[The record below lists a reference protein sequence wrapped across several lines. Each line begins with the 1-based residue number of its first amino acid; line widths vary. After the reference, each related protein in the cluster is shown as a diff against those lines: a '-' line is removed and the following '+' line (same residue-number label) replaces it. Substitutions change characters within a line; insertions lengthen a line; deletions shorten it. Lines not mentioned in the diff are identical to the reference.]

1 MLKNQEKSIYSKKNF
16 TEDKLSKS
24 LNLTKDP
31 IGPLLKKIA
40 IPASVG
46 TLFQTLFN
54 IVDTFFAGKISPEA
68 LSALAK
74 SFPIYFIIIA
84 ACVGVTVGGTS
95 LIASSIGEKNKK
107 NVLIYF
113 GQTIIFGIILSAI
126 ITFIGLYYAS
136 DIFFMMGSTNEVVNL
151 GLQYTDV
158 IFSGSIVFI
167 SVVALNSLLHA
178 EGDTKTFRNVLFLSF
193 VLNIFLN
200 PLFIFGYG
208 FIPAMGMMGIGV
220 ATIISQIVAFFIL
233 LAKIMRSSSLKGIS
247 IKNFLP
253 NSFYLSKI
261 FFQSAPISAALF
273 MISIGNLIILWYI
286 SIFGEFATAGYGS
299 ATRFEQILLL
309 PVLGLN
315 TAIISIVAQNFGA
328 KKFLRVEQSY
338 FYAIF
343 YGFTIMVVAG
353 IIIFLS
359 ADKIVSIFTN
369 NIVVINYGTT
379 YLKISALIFPAF
391 PIYFI
396 SNGFFMAIKKS
407 HYSMF
412 LNIIRNVLLP
422 IPTIYFANFI
432 GGTYKTF
439 FWSYCIFNWIF
450 MISLLL
456 FVIFYIKKFL
466 QS

>member
-1 MLKNQEKSIYSKKNF
+1 MS
-16 TEDKLSKS
+16 TS

-95 LIASSIGEKNKK
+95 LIANSIGENNKK
-107 NVLIYF
+107 NILIYF
-113 GQTIIFGIILSAI
+113 GQTIIFGIILSI
-126 ITFIGLYYAS
+126 FITFIGLYFAT
-136 DIFFMMGSTNEVVNL
+136 DIFLLMGSNNEVVNL
-151 GLQYTDV
+151 GLQYTNV
-158 IFSGSIVFI
+158 IFAGSIVFI

-178 EGDTKTFRNVLFLSF
+178 EGDTKTFRNVLILSF
-193 VLNIFLN
+193 ILNIFLN

-208 FIPAMGMMGIGV
+208 FIPPMGMTGIGI
-220 ATIISQIVAFFIL
+220 ATIISQIIAFLIL
-233 LAKIMRSSSLKGIS
+233 LFKIIKSPSLKGIL
-247 IKNFLP
+247 IKHFFP
-253 NSFYLSKI
+253 NVIHLTKL

-315 TAIISIVAQNFGA
+315 TAIISIVAQNYGA
-328 KKFLRVEQSY
+328 KQFLRVKQSY
-338 FYAIF
+338 FKAIF
-343 YGFTIMVVAG
+343 YGFSIMIVAG
-353 IIIFLS
+353 IIIYLN
-359 ADKIVSIFTN
+359 ADKIVSIFSN
-369 NIVVINYGTT
+369 DIDVINYGTT
-379 YLKISALIFPAF
+379 YLKISALIFPAY

-412 LNIIRNVLLP
+412 LNIIRNILLAIP
-422 IPTIYFANFI
+422 IIYFANYI
-432 GGTYKTF
+432 GGTYNAF
-439 FWSYCIFNWIF
+439 FWSYCLFNWIF
-450 MISLLL
+450 MICLIL
-456 FVIFYIKKFL
+456 FVTYYINRYL
-466 QS
+466 QP

>member
-1 MLKNQEKSIYSKKNF
+1 MI
-16 TEDKLSKS
+16 KS
-24 LNLTKDP
+24 LNLLEDP
-31 IGPLLKKIA
+31 IGLLLRKIA

-95 LIASSIGEKNKK
+95 LIANSIGEDNKK
-107 NVLIYF
+107 NILTYF
-113 GQTIIFGIILSAI
+113 SQTFIFGIILSAF
-126 ITFIGLYYAS
+126 ITFIGFYFAA
-136 DIFFMMGSTNEVVNL
+136 DIFLMMGSNDEVVNL
-151 GLQYTDV
+151 GLQYTNV
-158 IFSGSIVFI
+158 IFAGSIVFI

-178 EGDTKTFRNVLFLSF
+178 EGDTKSFRNVLILSF
-193 VLNIFLN
+193 ILNIFLN
-200 PLFIFGYG
+200 PLFIFGYS
-208 FIPAMGMMGIGV
+208 FIPPMGMMGIGL
-220 ATIISQIVAFFIL
+220 ATIISQIIAFLIL
-233 LAKIMRSSSLKGIS
+233 LLKIIKSTSLKGIS
-247 IKNFLP
+247 LKHFFP
-253 NSFYLSKI
+253 SSFYLTKL

-328 KKFLRVEQSY
+328 KQYLRVKQSY
-338 FYAIF
+338 FHAIF
-343 YGFTIMVVAG
+343 YGFVIMIIAG
-353 IIIFLS
+353 IIIYLS
-359 ADKIVSIFTN
+359 ADKIVSIFSN
-369 NIVVINYGTT
+369 DNDVINYGTT
-379 YLKISALIFPAF
+379 YLRISALIFPAY

-412 LNIIRNVLLP
+412 LNIIRNVLLA

-432 GGTYKTF
+432 GGTYKAF
-439 FWSYCIFNWIF
+439 FWSYCLFNWMF
-450 MISLLL
+450 MICLIL
-456 FVIFYIKKFL
+456 FVTYYINRYL

>member
-1 MLKNQEKSIYSKKNF
+1 M
-16 TEDKLSKS
+16 SKS

-31 IGPLLKKIA
+31 IGLLLKKIA

-74 SFPIYFIIIA
+74 SFPVYFIIIA

-95 LIASSIGEKNKK
+95 LIANSIGENNKK

-113 GQTIIFGIILSAI
+113 AQTIIFGIILSAF
-126 ITFIGLYYAS
+126 ITFIGLYFAA
-136 DIFFMMGSTNEVVNL
+136 DIFLMMGSSEEVVNL
-151 GLQYTDV
+151 GLQYTNV
-158 IFSGSIVFI
+158 IFSGSIVFV

-178 EGDTKTFRNVLFLSF
+178 EGDTKTFRNVLILSF

-200 PLFIFGYG
+200 PLFIFGYS
-208 FIPAMGMMGIGV
+208 FIPAMGMTGIGV
-220 ATIISQIVAFFIL
+220 ATIISQIIAFLIL
-233 LAKIMRSSSLKGIS
+233 LLKIIKSSSLQGILLR
-247 IKNFLP
+247 NFFP
-253 NSFYLSKI
+253 NLFYLSRL

-286 SIFGEFATAGYGS
+286 SEFGEFATAGYGS

-328 KKFLRVEQSY
+328 KEFLRIKQSY

-343 YGFTIMVVAG
+343 YGFTIMVIAG
-353 IIIFLS
+353 IIIYLS
-359 ADKIVSIFTN
+359 ADKIVSIFSKNTD
-369 NIVVINYGTT
+369 VINFGST
-379 YLKISALIFPAF
+379 YLRISALIFPAY

-412 LNIIRNVLLP
+412 LNIIRNVLLA
-422 IPTIYFANFI
+422 IPTIYFAKFI
-432 GGTYKTF
+432 GGSFNAF
-439 FWSYCIFNWIF
+439 FWSYCLFNWIF
-450 MISLLL
+450 MICLIL
-456 FVIFYIKKFL
+456 FVTFYINRYLHPWSAVIYPWPKMIWKRP
-466 QS
+466 SNK

>member
-1 MLKNQEKSIYSKKNF
+1 LRKELEKSIYSKKNII
-16 TEDKLSKS
+16 EEKLSKA

-95 LIASSIGEKNKK
+95 LIANSIGEKNKN

-136 DIFFMMGSTNEVVNL
+136 DIFFLMGSTNEVVDL

-178 EGDTKTFRNVLFLSF
+178 EGDTKTFRNVLILSF

-200 PLFIFGYG
+200 PLFIFGYA
-208 FIPAMGMMGIGV
+208 FIPAMGMKGIGV
-220 ATIISQIVAFFIL
+220 ATIISQIIAFFIL
-233 LAKIMRSSSLKGIS
+233 LVKIMKSSSLIGIS
-247 IKNFLP
+247 IKNFFP
-253 NSFYLSKI
+253 NSFYLTKI
-261 FFQSAPISAALF
+261 FFQSTPISAALF

-286 SIFGEFATAGYGS
+286 SKFGEFATAGYGS

-328 KKFLRVEQSY
+328 KQFLRVKQSY
-338 FYAIF
+338 FHAIF
-343 YGFTIMVVAG
+343 YGFTIMVLAG
-353 IIIFLS
+353 IIIYLS
-359 ADKIVSIFTN
+359 ADNIVSIFTKN
-369 NIVVINYGTT
+369 TDVIKYGST
-379 YLKISALIFPAF
+379 YLKISALIFPAY

-412 LNIIRNVLLP
+412 LNIIRNILLA
-422 IPTIYFANFI
+422 IPTIYFAKFI
-432 GGTYKTF
+432 GGTYNAF

-450 MISLLL
+450 MICLLI
-456 FVIFYIKKFL
+456 FVTFYINRYL